1 MSENKDKNDQ
11 QQQKQGP
18 NEADE
23 ERKIYEIIKKWTLG
37 DGITKALNILPDNE
51 QEFTFD
57 NKIEVKE
64 VKAYFKIFKRGN
76 RNRRF

>member
-23 ERKIYEIIKKWTLG
+23 ERKIYEIIKK
-37 DGITKALNILPDNE
+37 
-51 QEFTFD
+51 
-57 NKIEVKE
+57 
-64 VKAYFKIFKRGN
+64 
-76 RNRRF
+76 